1 MIAKLI
7 RSFLGAA
14 VAACVTCAGVVL
26 LPQPAQAQVE
36 ALKAPVYGVTLDDLT
51 KLNALVDS
59 LSNLPYRPTVRVVF
73 DPGTPASD
81 YYAPLL
87 RLHAVAYVMGEVMD
101 SYYFP
106 TDLTTYKARTQELV
120 STLKG
125 TVDVWEIANE
135 INGEWLRQNPDGTNS
150 VVNSEETQIGQM
162 VAAADSIV
170 KAAGGKTAVTLY
182 YNDDSKGNNCWEKPQ
197 DYWKTWP
204 TTFLPATVRQHTD
217 YALFS
222 YYPYQDCPGLS
233 PSWKSDF
240 SALETIFPNAKVGFG
255 EIGTS
260 SISAPASVQQ
270 NLIKTY
276 YPMVDTFADPRFIGG
291 FFWWNYV
298 EEMLPYSTSTYWQ
311 LLRQTILPLKAP
323 A

>member
-1 MIAKLI
+1 MARLT
-7 RSFLGAA
+7 RALSGAA
-14 VAACVTCAGVVL
+14 VAASVAYAML
-26 LPQPAQAQVE
+26 MPLSQPAQAQVE
-36 ALKAPVYGVTLDDLT
+36 PLKAPVYGVTLDDLT
-51 KLNALVDS
+51 KLDAIVTS

-73 DPGTPASD
+73 DPGTSAAD

-87 RLHAVAYVMGEVMD
+87 RLHAVANVMGEVMD

-106 TDLTTYKARTQELV
+106 TDLSTYTARTQELV
-120 STLKG
+120 STLKN

-135 INGEWLRQNPDGTNS
+135 INGEWLRNNPDGTNT

-162 VAAADSIV
+162 VAAANSIV

-204 TTFLPATVRQHTD
+204 TSFLPAAVRQATD

-233 PSWKSDF
+233 PSWSADF
-240 SALETIFPNAKVGFG
+240 TALETIFPNAKVGFG

-260 SISAPASVQQ
+260 DTSAPASVQQ

-276 YPMVDTFADPRFIGG
+276 YPMVDSMADPKFIGG
-291 FFWWNYV
+291 FFWWYYA
-298 EEMLPYSTSTYWQ
+298 EEMIPYSTSTYWQ
-311 LLRQTILPLKAP
+311 LLRQTIIPLKAP